1 VSVFRQVSI
10 FRAGSVALAG
20 NQTPLRARDAL
31 ARDVKG
37 ARNMSITHTLPS
49 PETKVRHAAALTFA
63 GWALL
68 AFVASTSGWISPE
81 MPRPLFPLMI
91 WSPVIAFVAAFRFSP
106 PFRQWVLGW
115 DLRWPIL
122 YHFSRVLFGVWFLVL
137 HARGALD
144 STFAL
149 VAGPGDI
156 AAGLL
161 ALVAVRFV
169 PLRTRRDGWVVG
181 AWNALALLDILV
193 VFATAQRIVFFGA
206 GPLALAPLTTFP
218 LGLVPSLVVPLILI
232 SHFAV
237 FAQVFESRKRSS
249 RAAA

>member
-1 VSVFRQVSI
+1 
-10 FRAGSVALAG
+10 
-20 NQTPLRARDAL
+20 
-31 ARDVKG
+31 
-37 ARNMSITHTLPS
+37 MSIAHSLPS

-68 AFVASTSGWISPE
+68 AFAASTAGWISPE

-91 WSPVIAFVAAFRFSP
+91 WSPVIAFVAAFRSWM
-106 PFRQWVLGW
+106 PFRRWVLGW

-122 YHFSRVLFGVWFLVL
+122 YHFSRVIFGLWFLVL
-137 HARGALD
+137 HARGVLD
-144 STFAL
+144 PTFAL

-156 AAGLL
+156 AAGLA

-169 PLRTRRDGWVVG
+169 PLKTRRDAWVVG
-181 AWNALALLDILV
+181 AWNTLALLDILV
-193 VFATAQRIVFFGA
+193 VFVTAQRIVFFGA
-206 GPLALAPLTTFP
+206 GPLALAPLTSFP

-232 SHFAV
+232 THFAV
-237 FAQVFESRKRSS
+237 FAQVFASQRRAA